1 MSQVCL
7 HFHDKVERLESPLQ
21 FVAVYVGPLA
31 VIKIALGFKLHVVYY
46 KAVSTWAGVH
56 FIALMKKEE
65 AQSKV

>member
-7 HFHDKVERLESPLQ
+7 HFHDEVERLESPLQ

-31 VIKIALGFKLHVVYY
+31 VVKIALGFKLHVVND
-46 KAVSTWAGVH
+46 KAVSARAGVH